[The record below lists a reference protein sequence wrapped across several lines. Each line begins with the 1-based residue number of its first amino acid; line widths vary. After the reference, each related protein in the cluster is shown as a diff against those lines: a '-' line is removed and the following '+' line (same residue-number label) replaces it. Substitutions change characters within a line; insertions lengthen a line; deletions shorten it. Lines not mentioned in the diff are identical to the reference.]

1 MTKDE
6 LNRLTGVIIGAAIK
20 VHRELGP
27 GLLESAYEACLEYEL
42 KQIGLRVERQK
53 EQPVRYQGILV
64 DCGYRIDLLVEGE
77 IVLAQRELEVC
88 LRGVSDGKGQGESL
102 TTL

>member
-1 MTKDE
+1 M
-6 LNRLTGVIIGAAIK
+6 
-20 VHRELGP
+20 
-27 GLLESAYEACLEYEL
+27 
-42 KQIGLRVERQK
+42 KQKTIS
-53 EQPVRYQGILV
+53 
-64 DCGYRIDLLVEGE
+64 DDLLNHLQGLASAELTNEQGQT